1 MDDFVF
7 NTWHM
12 ILMAYE
18 IADRLVDLFIANNY
32 HDGNITNNPKE
43 SVHKALMV
51 IFSFALPVTVLR
63 VFLYLHRM
71 NLYRCG
77 DDCNDKKHHA
87 INMWMSWAKMLFEA
101 FPQATIALFYFG
113 DCAPTNSTKTAV
125 QAFNTFSIFPFIMS
139 ICYAVFY
146 FYAHVEMAGRWI
158 AYSTALLTQFLI
170 CLTGCI
176 FAGISINNFN
186 EPCIE
191 PDF

>member
-1 MDDFVF
+1 MEATF
-7 NTWHM
+7 HM
-12 ILMAYE
+12 ILMGSE
-18 IADRLVDLFIANNY
+18 IVEKLVDYFTANNY
-32 HDGNITNNPKE
+32 MDGNITNNPKE
-43 SVHKALMV
+43 SVYTALMG
-51 IFSFALPVTVLR
+51 IFCLGLPMTVFRIFCHIHKIKLSER
-63 VFLYLHRM
+63 
-71 NLYRCG
+71 G
-77 DDCNDKKHHA
+77 DNSKDKVHHA
-87 INMWMSWAKMLFEA
+87 INVLTSWAKMLFEA

-125 QAFNTFSIFPFIMS
+125 QAFNTFSIFPFIMF

-146 FYAHVEMAGRWI
+146 FYAHVEMADRLI
-158 AYSTALLTQFLI
+158 TYSTALLTQFLI

>member
-1 MDDFVF
+1 MDNFVC

-12 ILMAYE
+12 ILVAYE
-18 IADRLVDLFIANNY
+18 IADKLVDLFTANNY
-32 HDGNITNNPKE
+32 KDGNITNNPKE
-43 SVHKALMV
+43 SVYIALMV
-51 IFSFALPVTVLR
+51 IFSLALPVTVLR
-63 VFLYLHRM
+63 VVLYLHRM
-71 NLYRCG
+71 HLYRSG
-77 DDCNDKKHHA
+77 DDSNDKMHHA
-87 INMWMSWAKMLFEA
+87 INMLMSWAKMLFEA

>member
-1 MDDFVF
+1 MDNFVC

-12 ILMAYE
+12 ILVAYE
-18 IADRLVDLFIANNY
+18 IVDKLVDVFTTNNY
-32 HDGNITNNPKE
+32 KEGIIANNPKE
-43 SVHKALMV
+43 SVYIALMV
-51 IFSFALPVTVLR
+51 IFCLSLPVTALR
-63 VFLYLHRM
+63 VFLYLFRRH
-71 NLYRCG
+71 LYRSG
-77 DDCNDKKHHA
+77 DDSNDKVHHA
-87 INMWMSWAKMLFEA
+87 INMLMSWAKMLFEA

>member
-1 MDDFVF
+1 MDNFVC

-12 ILMAYE
+12 ILVAYE
-18 IADRLVDLFIANNY
+18 IADKLVDLFTANNY
-32 HDGNITNNPKE
+32 KDGNITNNPKE
-43 SVHKALMV
+43 SVYIALMV
-51 IFSFALPVTVLR
+51 IFSLALPVTVLR
-63 VFLYLHRM
+63 VVLYLHRM
-71 NLYRCG
+71 HLYRSG
-77 DDCNDKKHHA
+77 DDSNDKMHHA
-87 INMWMSWAKMLFEA
+87 INMLMSWTKMLFEA

-125 QAFNTFSIFPFIMS
+125 QAFNTFSIFPFIMF

-146 FYAHVEMAGRWI
+146 FYAHVEMADRLI
-158 AYSTALLTQFLI
+158 TYSTALLTQFLI